1 MYERVAD
8 AYLRGLERRQQDG
21 STLDVASVAS
31 FFVSRVDTSVD
42 ERLAADGH
50 PELRGAAA
58 IANARLAYRSF
69 ERLFSGPR
77 WQALESAGA
86 RVQRPLWASTG
97 VKNPDYRDTI
107 YVEELVGPQTI
118 STMPP
123 QTLAAVADH
132 GQISP
137 DTVRV
142 DPEPALG
149 GLRDAGIDLRQVT
162 DDLLTAGIAQFQRAT
177 DDLLAGI
184 EKRRQAQP
192 TG

>member
-1 MYERVAD
+1 
-8 AYLRGLERRQQDG
+8 
-21 STLDVASVAS
+21 
-31 FFVSRVDTSVD
+31 
-42 ERLAADGH
+42 
-50 PELRGAAA
+50 
-58 IANARLAYRSF
+58 
-69 ERLFSGPR
+69 
-77 WQALESAGA
+77 
-86 RVQRPLWASTG
+86 
-97 VKNPDYRDTI
+97 
-107 YVEELVGPQTI
+107 
-118 STMPP
+118 MPP

-132 GQISP
+132 GQITR